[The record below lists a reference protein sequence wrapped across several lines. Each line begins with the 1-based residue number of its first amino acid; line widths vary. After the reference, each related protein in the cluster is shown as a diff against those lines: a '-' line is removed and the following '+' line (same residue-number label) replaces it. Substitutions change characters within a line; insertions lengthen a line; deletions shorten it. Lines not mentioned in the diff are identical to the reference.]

1 MLKPVPFHAEGRALM
16 LKAAPLMLKPA
27 PFMLKLVPF
36 AKIRVLGQIFK
47 RDSVE
52 EGFVAED
59 AVKGGAADGELT
71 GGAELVAA
79 VQVKDVLDVM
89 ADDGVE
95 RKVVRADRRVVDSI
109 GRSCSVGRARLPARM
124 TPLSASRRAVSSTLA
139 SSRTLP
145 GQLC

>member
-1 MLKPVPFHAEGRALM
+1 LVRFLKGTAL
-16 LKAAPLMLKPA
+16 
-27 PFMLKLVPF
+27 
-36 AKIRVLGQIFK
+36 
-47 RDSVE
+47 E

-95 RKVVRADRRVVDSI
+95 RKVVRLT
-109 GRSCSVGRARLPARM
+109 GG
-124 TPLSASRRAVSSTLA
+124 
-139 SSRTLP
+139 
-145 GQLC
+145 